1 MNRRDTVLA
10 LLALG
15 TVSLV
20 AEAQQLKAAPRIGVL
35 RAPPPTDHLF
45 QAFLTG
51 LRELGYL
58 EGKTVL
64 IEYRQ
69 GSDERLPELA
79 QELVR
84 SKVDLIFAPNPV
96 AAQAA
101 RKATATIPIV
111 IAAGGDPVQTGLA
124 ASLARPGG
132 NVTGL
137 TALGS
142 NLAGKRLELLK
153 DIVPRLSRVAVLWNP
168 NLPDKLVEWKEMQ
181 QPALALK
188 LELLSIEVRAPADF
202 DQAFESA
209 RRLRPEAL
217 IALGDPL
224 VSRQRGRVIQ
234 FAAQAR
240 LPTIFNWRE
249 AAEEGALIAYGPDI
263 SDLYRRSAVY
273 IDKILKGAK
282 PGDLPIEEPIRFDFV
297 VNRRTANALA
307 ITLPQSILTRA
318 DRVIE

>member
-1 MNRRDTVLA
+1 MNRREAVFA

-15 TVSLV
+15 AGPRV
-20 AEAQQLKAAPRIGVL
+20 AEAQQPKAVPRIGVL
-35 RAPPPTDHLF
+35 RTPPPTDHLF
-45 QAFLTG
+45 QALLTG
-51 LRELGYL
+51 LRELGYV

-79 QELVR
+79 QDLVR

-111 IAAGGDPVQTGLA
+111 VAAIGDAVRTGLA
-124 ASLARPGG
+124 ASVARPGG

-142 NLAGKRLELLK
+142 NLSGKRLELLK
-153 DIVPRLSRVAVLWNP
+153 EIMPRLSRVAVLWNP
-168 NLPDKLVEWKEMQ
+168 SVPDKLLEWKEME
-181 QPALALK
+181 QPARALK

-202 DQAFESA
+202 DQAFVSA

-217 IALGDPL
+217 IALGEPL
-224 VSRQRGRVIQ
+224 VFTQRGRVIQ
-234 FAAQAR
+234 FAAQDR
-240 LPTIFNWRE
+240 LPAIFNWRE

-282 PGDLPIEEPIRFDFV
+282 PGDLPIEEPSRFDFV
-297 VNRRTANALA
+297 VNRKTANALA
-307 ITLPQSILTRA
+307 VTLPQSILLRA

>member
-1 MNRRDTVLA
+1 MNRRDTVFA

-15 TVSLV
+15 AVPGV
-20 AEAQQLKAAPRIGVL
+20 ADAQQSKAAPRIGVL
-35 RAPPPTDHLF
+35 RTPPPTDHLF
-45 QAFLTG
+45 QALLSG
-51 LRELGYL
+51 LREHGYV

-69 GSDERLPELA
+69 GGDERLPELA
-79 QELVR
+79 VALVR
-84 SKVDLIFAPNPV
+84 SNVDLIFAPNPA

-101 RKATATIPIV
+101 RRATATIPIV
-111 IAAGGDPVQTGLA
+111 VAAVGDAVRTGLA

-142 NLAGKRLELLK
+142 NLSGKRLELLK
-153 DIVPRLSRVAVLWNP
+153 EIVPRLSRVAVLWNP
-168 NLPDKLVEWKEMQ
+168 NVPDKVIEWKEMQ
-181 QPALALK
+181 QRARALK
-188 LELLSIEVRAPADF
+188 LELLSIEVRAPGDF

-217 IALGDPL
+217 IALGEPL
-224 VSRQRGRVIQ
+224 VFTQRGRVIQ

-240 LPTIFNWRE
+240 LPAIFNWRE

-273 IDKILKGAK
+273 IHKILNGAK
-282 PGDLPIEEPIRFDFV
+282 PGDLPIEEPARFDFV
-297 VNRRTANALA
+297 VNRKVANALGV
-307 ITLPQSILTRA
+307 TLPQSILISA

>member
-1 MNRRDTVLA
+1 MNRRDAVFA

-15 TVSLV
+15 AGPRV
-20 AEAQQLKAAPRIGVL
+20 AEAQQSKAVPRIGVL
-35 RAPPPTDHLF
+35 RTPPRTDHLF
-45 QAFLTG
+45 QALLTG
-51 LRELGYL
+51 LRELGYV

-69 GSDERLPELA
+69 GGDERLPELA

-84 SKVDLIFAPNPV
+84 SKVDLIFAPNPA

-111 IAAGGDPVQTGLA
+111 VAAIGDAVRTGLA

-137 TALGS
+137 AALGS
-142 NLAGKRLELLK
+142 NLSGKRLELLK
-153 DIVPRLSRVAVLWNP
+153 EIVPRLSRVAVLWNP
-168 NLPDKLVEWKEMQ
+168 NIPDKVVEWKEME
-181 QPALALK
+181 QPARALK

-217 IALGDPL
+217 IALGEPL
-224 VSRQRGRVIQ
+224 VFTQRGRVIQ

-240 LPTIFNWRE
+240 LPAIFNWRE

-263 SDLYRRSAVY
+263 SDLYRRSATY

-282 PGDLPIEEPIRFDFV
+282 PGDLPIEEPARFDFV
-297 VNRRTANALA
+297 VNRKTANALGV
-307 ITLPQSILTRA
+307 TLPQSILLRA